1 MKEQLLKLAEDINK
15 LVNQNKTYNANIIAE
30 LHANENA
37 HSRILRMFLQY
48 DDGTK
53 EYPILR
59 KFLDI
64 PKVKDVIS
72 NVEIKGCRFTNEQE
86 RIDLLIEN
94 ASQAIIIE
102 NKIYGAVDQE
112 SQLERYIE
120 CVIMHEKKESNIY
133 VVYLT
138 KDGEKSVDNSSFT
151 QKAKKYL
158 NYKEDDNGRFIPL
171 SYRYDILPWLETIV
185 LPNCTI
191 KEDLLISA
199 LKQYIDY
206 LKNILGI
213 RANNEQNIKIMKTI
227 KDTLGIESIDKCIE
241 VADQLEGLIL
251 EVNNLRDKMAEE
263 IGKKHV
269 EVPFNEY
276 LQKKDKSYS
285 LKCHFSYNNISIS
298 VYSENWNEFY
308 FKVELDK
315 GLFYGIINKDK
326 ENPYRIKNKAP
337 FINNRFKGTTIW
349 WPAWKYFNRSDLRY
363 PQNADFWNKVEFR
376 DFEKYLEMIFEEVL
390 ILLEESKK

>member
-1 MKEQLLKLAEDINK
+1 M
-15 LVNQNKTYNANIIAE
+15 
-30 LHANENA
+30 
-37 HSRILRMFLQY
+37 
-48 DDGTK
+48 
-53 EYPILR
+53 
-59 KFLDI
+59 
-64 PKVKDVIS
+64 
-72 NVEIKGCRFTNEQE
+72 
-86 RIDLLIEN
+86 
-94 ASQAIIIE
+94 
-102 NKIYGAVDQE
+102 
-112 SQLERYIE
+112 
-120 CVIMHEKKESNIY
+120 
-133 VVYLT
+133 
-138 KDGEKSVDNSSFT
+138 
-151 QKAKKYL
+151 

-171 SYRYDILPWLETIV
+171 SYKYDILPWLEAIV

-213 RANNEQNIKIMKTI
+213 RENNEQNIKIMKTI

-326 ENPYRIKNKAP
+326 ENPYRIINKAP
-337 FINNRFKGTTIW
+337 FINNRFKETIW
-349 WPAWKYFNRSDLRY
+349 WPAWKYFDRSDLRY
-363 PQNADFWNKVEFR
+363 PQNADFWNKVKNG
-376 DFEKYLEMIFEEVL
+376 DFKNYLIEIFEE
-390 ILLEESKK
+390 IIKLLND